1 VRTRW
6 IVAVLLGL
14 VGLTFIGQG
23 LGYIGGSAM
32 SGSSF
37 WALVGIILVVVAGF
51 IGWTAFR
58 GRPLA

>member
-1 VRTRW
+1 MRTRW
-6 IVAVLLGL
+6 TVAALLAL

-37 WALVGIILVVVAGF
+37 WALVGVILVAVAGF
-51 IGWTAFR
+51 IAWTAFR